1 MQEFLSFDK
10 MITPTLIK
18 IIFYIGCAL
27 SIIGGIIM
35 IISGVNSYYGGGAQ
49 VFMGIVFLFLGPFL
63 TRIYCEL
70 LIVQFKMQEH
80 LAHIRKISDT
90 NPNQNL

>member
-27 SIIGGIIM
+27 SVIGGIIM

-49 VFMGIVFLFLGPFL
+49 VFMGIVLLFLGPFL

-80 LAHIRKISDT
+80 LAHIRKTSDT
-90 NPNQNL
+90 NQNL

>member
-27 SIIGGIIM
+27 SVIAGIIM

-49 VFMGIVFLFLGPFL
+49 VFMGIVLLILGPFL

-80 LAHIRKISDT
+80 LAHIRKTSDT
-90 NPNQNL
+90 NQNL

>member
-27 SIIGGIIM
+27 SLIGGIIM
-35 IISGVNSYYGGGAQ
+35 IISGVNSYYGGGGQ
-49 VFMGIVFLFLGPFL
+49 VFMGIVLLILGPFL

-80 LAHIRKISDT
+80 LAHIRKTSDT
-90 NPNQNL
+90 NQTL